1 MLSRTVTLKNFL
13 IFIFICSILL
23 SCRRSKEIENVDFSQ
38 LKNKEI
44 LESIRTKPYDFTHFA
59 AKAKVNA
66 LYQNKNY
73 SFTTHIRWKFD
84 ESIWMSFTMFGI
96 EGYRILIQPDSF
108 KMIDKLNNQYII
120 APFSYF
126 QSLAKIDISFNEI
139 QEMLLGQVLFSDSR
153 KVDIEKESK
162 EISILAHDIRYVNMT
177 KLEAITGNI
186 VSQFVQDNFNGR
198 KMTINQGNYYYDSG
212 GKFPL
217 IRDISISDKGSIIN
231 IKMDFNKIKTE
242 ETQEYPF
249 EIPPKYKRVD

>member
-1 MLSRTVTLKNFL
+1 MLSRIVTPKNFL
-13 IFIFICSILL
+13 IFVLICSF
-23 SCRRSKEIENVDFSQ
+23 SFGCKRSKEIEKVDFSQ

-44 LESIRTKPYDFTHFA
+44 LENIRTKPYEFTHFA

-139 QEMLLGQVLFSDSR
+139 QEMLLGQALFSDSR
-153 KVDIEKESK
+153 KMDVDKGAK
-162 EISILAHDIRYVNMT
+162 EISILAQDVRYVNMT
-177 KLEAITGNI
+177 KLETFTGNI
-186 VSQFVQDNFNGR
+186 VSQFIQDNFNGR
-198 KMTINQGNYYYDSG
+198 KMTIHQGNYYYDSG

-231 IKMDFNKIKTE
+231 VKMDFNKIKTE

>member
-13 IFIFICSILL
+13 IFFLIFSFSIG
-23 SCRRSKEIENVDFSQ
+23 CKRSKEIEKVDFSQ
-38 LKNKEI
+38 LRNKEI
-44 LESIRTKPYDFTHFA
+44 LEKIRVKPYEFTHLA

-73 SFTTHIRWKFD
+73 SFTTHIRWEFD

-120 APFSYF
+120 EPYSYF
-126 QSLAKIDISFNEI
+126 QSLVKIDISFNDI
-139 QEMLLGQVLFSDSR
+139 QELLMGQALFSNAKKMD
-153 KVDIEKESK
+153 VDKGNK
-162 EISILAHDIRYVNMT
+162 EISILAQDVRYINMT
-177 KLEAITGNI
+177 KLETLTGNI

-198 KMTINQGNYYYDSG
+198 KMTIHQGNYYHDNL

-217 IRDISISDKGSIIN
+217 IRDISISDKGSLIN
-231 IKMDFNKIKTE
+231 VKMDFNKIKTE
-242 ETQEYPF
+242 EIQEYPF
-249 EIPPKYKRVD
+249 EIPSKYKRVD